1 MVFETGFLCI
11 SLAILEF
18 TLSMNSKKSVS
29 RVLGLK
35 VYATT
40 VHKAPKSFLV
50 KNILVDV
57 HLKDHQKTKQ
67 NLIPAEYLIISNCI
81 KSAQSQS

>member
-1 MVFETGFLCI
+1 M
-11 SLAILEF
+11 
-18 TLSMNSKKSVS
+18 
-29 RVLGLK
+29 LGLK

-81 KSAQSQS
+81 KSAQSQSWIAHKAEITLTSDQVLNCGEHWEKWLRK